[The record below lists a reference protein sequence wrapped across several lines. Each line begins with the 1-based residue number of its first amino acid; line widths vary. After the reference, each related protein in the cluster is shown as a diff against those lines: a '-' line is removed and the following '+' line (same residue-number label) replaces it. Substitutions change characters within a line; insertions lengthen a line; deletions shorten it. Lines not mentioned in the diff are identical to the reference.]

1 MLQFHYA
8 MEEIAVLQ
16 DLMKCSALKK
26 GYQALLSTNSKQWNL
41 ADVYLYLREPIQ
53 PTEVN
58 HQNISTPY
66 LERVMVK

>member
-1 MLQFHYA
+1 
-8 MEEIAVLQ
+8 
-16 DLMKCSALKK
+16 LMKCSALKK

-58 HQNISTPY
+58 HENISTPY